1 MNRQQEFWEL
11 KQQLQQLPPELD
23 GTAQRARQRAKHRRM
38 GRGFGISLGSLA
50 GICAAFILAVNTM
63 PTFALACGRVP
74 ILRELAAAVAFS
86 PSLSAAVEH
95 DFVQYVGQTQ
105 TIDGVAV
112 TVEYVIADQ
121 QQIVVFYRTAGS
133 GDYRASC
140 NLLDGNGTS
149 LHGYSVTSGD
159 SDEDLKQFE
168 IHCKDV
174 TLPETLVLEL
184 SLHRFTETGDS
195 AALDGAARFS
205 IHLDPEKTAKAVVV
219 PVEQWVDLEGQR
231 LLVDRLELTPTRTLL
246 YLDGDLSNTAWLQ
259 SLDFWFTAPNG
270 TVYNQ
275 QDGTVTAI
283 GDPEQPGFYTYYF
296 QSLYF
301 VDHPEQLTLH
311 IAEAVWLDKSE
322 PTVTIDLTSGDWTG
336 TLPEGALDIEVQQV
350 NYDGETA
357 TELTVATT
365 VNRMPLD
372 YIFTAPDGS
381 VYDCRGYSCLMA
393 DGPEHP
399 ARCCYYLTGY
409 SWDTLTASLSYTD
422 IVTPPEPLTIP
433 LS

>member
-23 GTAQRARQRAKHRRM
+23 GTAQRARQRARQRRVR
-38 GRGFGISLGSLA
+38 RGFGISLGGLA
-50 GICAAFILAVNTM
+50 GICAAFVLAVNTM

-270 TVYNQ
+270 TVYDQ

-301 VDHPEQLTLH
+301 VDHPEHLTLH

-372 YIFTAPDGS
+372 YVFTAPDGS
-381 VYDCRGYSCLMA
+381 VYDCRSYSCLMA